1 MAEKLFA
8 GNVKSQ
14 KSLHYIKVE
23 SGVGTASKVSQRSTS
38 RTDDGEGV
46 IKDDSG
52 KKQRFHTDLKTGFGI
67 VAARAHFPLSP
78 FHLLSIM
85 IPRCAA
91 PQPMPLHH
99 MMVAVTR
106 FRALFSSLYQKIKV
120 KGEQSYGFV

>member
-23 SGVGTASKVSQRSTS
+23 SGVGTASKVSRRSTS

-78 FHLLSIM
+78 LPPPFYHDSPMCCPAAHAPPPHDGCGHSVPSSIFKSVSKK
-85 IPRCAA
+85 C
-91 PQPMPLHH
+91 
-99 MMVAVTR
+99 
-106 FRALFSSLYQKIKV
+106 
-120 KGEQSYGFV
+120 KGEQCYGIF